1 MTISM
6 LMVMSRLSP
15 REEEVE
21 VEVVAVAAVAVG
33 QVAPAVEAAE
43 QKVEVTRDLDQN
55 SIRSVTA
62 VPQSKTTIHML
73 TMALVREELATL
85 RIMSANWIQKIRN
98 SVRRI

>member
-1 MTISM
+1 MA
-6 LMVMSRLSP
+6 
-15 REEEVE
+15 

-43 QKVEVTRDLDQN
+43 VEVTLVLDQN

-62 VPQSKTTIHML
+62 VPQSKTTIHMP

-85 RIMSANWIQKIRN
+85 RIMSANWIQKI
-98 SVRRI
+98 SKTVRRI